1 MGNYNKTGD
10 LKVSIE
16 PSDVTCQIGSSI
28 NIVATVNSSNT
39 SYQWYN
45 EEGNPIPTQSVNN
58 LFFKSV
64 QMKDFGFYRLEIVD
78 LKTGQRV
85 MSRWANCPFSG
96 IMEMADEMKIS
107 VY

>member
-1 MGNYNKTGD
+1 
-10 LKVSIE
+10 
-16 PSDVTCQIGSSI
+16 
-28 NIVATVNSSNT
+28 
-39 SYQWYN
+39 
-45 EEGNPIPTQSVNN
+45 
-58 LFFKSV
+58 
-64 QMKDFGFYRLEIVD
+64 MKDFGFYRLEIVD